1 MNAYVIYVDENATAP
16 SNRLSMYTVPGID
29 SLANDDRIASLYS
42 GQGANRQLIGVV
54 TLAENV
60 SVVLASE
67 PPQLGGFKEIPVP
80 TPLPR
85 PVITSIAPSSGVP
98 SGGTQVQ
105 VSGENFLDANA
116 VFFGTVRAQTF
127 TVDASGQSLT
137 AISPAG
143 QDSVHIAVVTP
154 GGTSAMTQVDQFTY
168 VEPTQIAVVA
178 VEPKTGTST
187 GGDSVRVDVNA
198 NVAVV
203 PKAILFGSVPAS
215 SVQYLG
221 LSGVDIQ
228 RFSVVTP
235 PNRGGD
241 VHVTVVTQDSS
252 SAPSP
257 NNLFQY
263 VEPTTPPPPTI
274 IAIDPA
280 TGSVVGGD
288 TVRINGTDIGDAK
301 EVKFGDV
308 TSESFKVTMTDQGTV
323 VIDAISPCQVQSLV
337 PVTVTTPRGTSPIVS
352 AGQFNYSLP
361 QVLITVDFGNRAVGT
376 TGETKAATLP
386 LKISLTDLPQGLVVP
401 LASLVGNAFAR
412 AQLLTLFQ
420 LGGLGPQFTVGQF
433 VAAFGN
439 VTLNYAVSGVQLQRG
454 EGRDFSIQLASA
466 GETLTIAI
474 SFVPTAKGYRAD
486 LLRASIG
493 GISASGTGAAGILAP
508 VVGLLGNLF
517 SNLIN
522 NHLAVLVKGI
532 GT

>member
-1 MNAYVIYVDENATAP
+1 VNAYVIYVDANATAP
-16 SNRLSMYTVPGID
+16 SNRLSMYTVPGVD

-42 GQGANRQLIGVV
+42 GLGANRQLIGVV
-54 TLAENV
+54 ALAENV

-85 PVITSIAPSSGVP
+85 PVISSIAPSSGVP

-143 QDSVHIAVVTP
+143 QGSVHIAVVTP

-168 VEPTQIAVVA
+168 VEPTQIDVVA
-178 VEPKTGTST
+178 VEPNTGTST
-187 GGDSVRVDVNA
+187 GGDSIRVDVNA
-198 NVAVV
+198 NAAVV
-203 PKAILFGSVPAS
+203 PQAILFGSMPAS

-221 LSGVDIQ
+221 LSGVNIQ

-235 PNRGGD
+235 PNRGGY

-252 SAPSP
+252 SAPAEK
-257 NNLFQY
+257 NLFQY
-263 VEPTTPPPPTI
+263 VDTPPLPTI
-274 IAIDPA
+274 TSIDPA
-280 TGSVVGGD
+280 TGSVVGGE

-308 TSESFKVTMTDQGTV
+308 TAESFKKTMTDKGAV
-323 VIDAISPCQVQSLV
+323 AIDAISPCQVQSLV
-337 PVTVTTPRGTSPIVS
+337 PVTVTTPLGTSPIVG
-352 AGQFNYSLP
+352 APEFNYSLP
-361 QVLITVDFGNRAVGT
+361 QVLATVDFGNRPVGT
-376 TGETKAATLP
+376 RDVKTATLP
-386 LKISLTDLPQGLVVP
+386 LKISLTDLPQDLVVP
-401 LASLVGNAFAR
+401 PSLVGNAFAQ
-412 AQLLTLFQ
+412 AQLLGLFQ

-439 VTLNYAVSGVQLQRG
+439 VTLNYAVSGMQLQRG

-466 GETLTIAI
+466 GGNLTISI
-474 SFVPTAKGYRAD
+474 SFVPIAKGYRAD
-486 LLRASIG
+486 LLRPSVG
-493 GISASGTGAAGILAP
+493 GISASGTGVAGILAP
-508 VVGLLGNLF
+508 VAGLVGNLC
-517 SNLIN
+517 SNVIN
-522 NHLAVLVKGI
+522 NHLAVLVKGT